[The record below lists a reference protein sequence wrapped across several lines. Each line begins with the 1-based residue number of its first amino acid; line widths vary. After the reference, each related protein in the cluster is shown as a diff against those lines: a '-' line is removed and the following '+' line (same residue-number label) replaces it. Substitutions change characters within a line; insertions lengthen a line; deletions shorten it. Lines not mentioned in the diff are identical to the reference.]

1 MHRRTKTLGVTQMV
15 VHGLAHGLADSLAHG
30 VAHGVAQGVAL
41 VLHMVMHT
49 VHRAAS
55 GKHETGKSSPQ
66 DPPTQTL
73 SKN

>member
-1 MHRRTKTLGVTQMV
+1 MLYRWSYM
-15 VHGLAHGLADSLAHG
+15 
-30 VAHGVAQGVAL
+30 
-41 VLHMVMHT
+41 VLHMVLHRVLHKVLHRVLHT

>member
-1 MHRRTKTLGVTQMV
+1 MLHRWSYM
-15 VHGLAHGLADSLAHG
+15 
-30 VAHGVAQGVAL
+30 
-41 VLHMVMHT
+41 VLHMVLHRVLHKVLHRVLHT